1 MKINYLKIN
10 GFGKIKNKE
19 INLNKNINLIYG
31 ENESGKSTLLK
42 FIYCMFYGASKNK
55 NGKLISDFEKYKPWN
70 GEEFSG
76 KIKYTLD
83 NKEEYEVYREFSK
96 KNPKIFNQNLEDV
109 SKQYNIDKNKGN
121 QFFYEQTK
129 MDELLFQNTNLV
141 EQQNVVLDSSNQNVL
156 TQKITNLL
164 SSGEDNISYKK
175 VMENLSKKLIQ
186 EVGTERTSDR
196 PLNQVLDKI
205 KKTEE
210 EKEELNNISN
220 IYDELK
226 VQKKE
231 IKNNIL
237 NIENEINLIND
248 IKNYKEK
255 EKIEREKI
263 NINNNIKKEYTEKII
278 ELKNKNKLNKENK
291 KIDNKKINIINLVI
305 ISLLIIL
312 NLIINFINLPEIINN
327 IIIISTI
334 IYLIFYF
341 IFYLNNKIKNK
352 KINNK
357 NNLEKIK
364 IEKEIEILQNNL
376 KYKENEISKEQELLK
391 NQYKSNLENLK
402 NKYNSKIN
410 DEEIEKLFSK
420 NLEQI
425 NSEYEQLND
434 IYNNKKIELN
444 TIEIQEKNTTN
455 KLEQKLKCE
464 EELVYLTEQKEE
476 LLNLEKNINMAK
488 NAIEEAYK
496 EMKNNITPKFT
507 EELSKL
513 IEKIT
518 NGKYK
523 KAKFDN
529 EEGLTIERENG
540 EYINCNKLSIGT
552 NDQMYLSLRLSA
564 SNEISEEKMPIFLD
578 EAFAYYDDDRL
589 KNILSYINE
598 YYKENQVIIFTC
610 SNREKEILDELNIE
624 YNFITI

>member
-1 MKINYLKIN
+1 
-10 GFGKIKNKE
+10 
-19 INLNKNINLIYG
+19 
-31 ENESGKSTLLK
+31 
-42 FIYCMFYGASKNK
+42 MFYGASKNK